1 MTIHPSLFPTLFVAA
16 LSVAAAA
23 WLRRYARR
31 EYSSLMPW
39 LRLWGMLCT
48 FPALLYVVLCIPGFG
63 EGAKWLTESL
73 DETRLELLA
82 GMAGVLPGLLWD
94 EIDERIE
101 RDGAAAVFPFGL
113 PEMLARVLPIIV
125 LVIVILIPYGFLF
138 NRGTEQERGNEAA
151 QTETAVPVSSQ
162 TE

>member
-23 WLRRYARR
+23 WLRRYARK

-39 LRLWGMLCT
+39 LKLWGLLCT
-48 FPALLYVVLCIPGFG
+48 FPAVLYVVLCIPGFG
-63 EGAKWLTESL
+63 EGARWLTESM
-73 DETRLELLA
+73 DEIRLELLA

-101 RDGAAAVFPFGL
+101 RDGAAASFPFGL
-113 PEMLARVLPIIV
+113 PETFARALPIIV

-138 NRGTEQERGNEAA
+138 NRGTEQERGNGAA
-151 QTETAVPVSSQ
+151 QTETVAPVSTQ